1 MTTSHNNHSS
11 HSGNGHHG
19 AHGHAH
25 THGAQEHGHVGIFAG
40 LALTAFTAAAGWYYL
55 YGAHD
60 AYKHR
65 KQVKAWVFKLK
76 AEVLEQI
83 SSLQEL
89 SKETYHSTVDAVS
102 KRYHGLPHVDREELT
117 ALTERI
123 KAHWDDVVADL
134 AARAKGE

>member
-1 MTTSHNNHSS
+1 MTTSHNDHSS

-19 AHGHAH
+19 AHNNAH
-25 THGAQEHGHVGIFAG
+25 RHGHTGVFAG
-40 LALTAFTAAAGWYYL
+40 LALTAFTAVAGWYYL
-55 YGAHD
+55 YGSHD

-76 AEVLEQI
+76 AEVLEQV
-83 SSLQEL
+83 SSLQEV
-89 SKETYHSTVDAVS
+89 SKESYHSIVDAVS
-102 KRYHGLPHVDREELT
+102 KRYHDLPHVDREELT

-134 AARAKGE
+134 AESTKAK